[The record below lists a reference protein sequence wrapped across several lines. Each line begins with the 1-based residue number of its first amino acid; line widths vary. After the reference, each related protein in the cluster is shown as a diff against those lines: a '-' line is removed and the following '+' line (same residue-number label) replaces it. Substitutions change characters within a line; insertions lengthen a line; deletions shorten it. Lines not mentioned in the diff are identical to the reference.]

1 MRLQILAN
9 RPVLMDLKILLPSHV
24 FAEKAGLSRIVF
36 ETGDGS
42 YGLLPHRLDC
52 VAVLC
57 PGILVYE
64 NEIEGETYVAIDA
77 GILVKTGAAVLVSV
91 RNAIAGQDLAQL
103 RDSVERE
110 FLQLNQ
116 QEQSMRSAL
125 MKMESGLIRRM
136 VAFHND

>member
-24 FAEKAGLSRIVF
+24 FAEKTGLSRIVF

-42 YGLLPHRLDC
+42 YGVLPHRLDC

-64 NEIEGETYVAIDA
+64 NETEGEAYVAIDA

-91 RNAIAGQDLAQL
+91 RNAIAGQGLAQL

>member
-24 FAEKAGLSRIVF
+24 FAEKTGLSRIVF

-52 VAVLC
+52 LAVLC

-64 NEIEGETYVAIDA
+64 NEIEGEAYVAIDA

>member
-1 MRLQILAN
+1 
-9 RPVLMDLKILLPSHV
+9 MDLKILLPSHV
-24 FAEKAGLSRIVF
+24 FAEKTGLSRIVF

-64 NEIEGETYVAIDA
+64 NEIEGEAYVAIDA

-103 RDSVERE
+103 RDSIERE
-110 FLQLNQ
+110 FLQLN
-116 QEQSMRSAL
+116 
-125 MKMESGLIRRM
+125 
-136 VAFHND
+136 

>member
-1 MRLQILAN
+1 M
-9 RPVLMDLKILLPSHV
+9 LMDLKILLPSHV

-42 YGLLPHRLDC
+42 YGVLPHRLDC

-64 NEIEGETYVAIDA
+64 NEAEGEAYVAIDA
-77 GILVKTGAAVLVSV
+77 GIFVKTGADVLVSV

-103 RDSVERE
+103 RETVERE
-110 FLQLNQ
+110 FLDLNQ
-116 QEQSMRSAL
+116 QEQSLRSAL
-125 MKMESGLIRRM
+125 LKMESGLIRRM
-136 VAFHND
+136 AAFHHE

>member
-24 FAEKAGLSRIVF
+24 FAEKTGLSRIVF

-42 YGLLPHRLDC
+42 YGVLPHRLDC